1 MQEFNTALTTST
13 ETMVKDLG
21 IAFKTYD
28 GDIQMIIG
36 DYDEFRDTVKTDVS
50 GKGGVVE

>member
-21 IAFKTYD
+21 IAYDTYD
-28 GDIQMIIG
+28 QDLQMIIG
-36 DYDEFRDTVKTDVS
+36 DYKTFGDTVKTAVS
-50 GKGGVVE
+50 GENGVVN